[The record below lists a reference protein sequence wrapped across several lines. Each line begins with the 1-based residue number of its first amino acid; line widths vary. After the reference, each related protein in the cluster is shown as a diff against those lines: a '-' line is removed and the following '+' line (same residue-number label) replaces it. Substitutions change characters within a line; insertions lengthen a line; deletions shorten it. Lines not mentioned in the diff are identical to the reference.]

1 MILLDTHIWVWLVS
15 DPQHLRPR
23 RRELLDEYATNGWG
37 VSVISCWEVAKLVE
51 KGRLELKQPV
61 GEWIAAALR
70 RPHITLLS
78 LTPEIA
84 VDATQLPTGFH
95 ADPADQL
102 FVATARVLQIPLLTA
117 DAKILNYPHV
127 SLVVRQL
134 EVVG

>member
-15 DPQHLRPR
+15 DAQQLRPR
-23 RRELLDEYATNGWG
+23 QRELLSQYGADGLG

-51 KGRLELKQPV
+51 KGRLTLQQPV
-61 GEWIAAALR
+61 GEWIATALT

-95 ADPADQL
+95 SDPADQSI
-102 FVATARVLQIPLLTA
+102 VATARILGIPLLTA
-117 DAKILNYPHV
+117 DAKILNYAHV
-127 SLVVRQL
+127 SLL
-134 EVVG
+134 K

>member
-15 DPQHLRPR
+15 DAQQLRSR
-23 RRELLDEYATNGWG
+23 QRELLSHYGADGLG

-51 KGRLELKQPV
+51 KGRLTLQQPV
-61 GEWIAAALR
+61 GEWIATALT

-95 ADPADQL
+95 SDPADQSI
-102 FVATARVLQIPLLTA
+102 VATARILGIPLLTA
-117 DAKILNYPHV
+117 DAKILNYAHV
-127 SLVVRQL
+127 SLL
-134 EVVG
+134 K